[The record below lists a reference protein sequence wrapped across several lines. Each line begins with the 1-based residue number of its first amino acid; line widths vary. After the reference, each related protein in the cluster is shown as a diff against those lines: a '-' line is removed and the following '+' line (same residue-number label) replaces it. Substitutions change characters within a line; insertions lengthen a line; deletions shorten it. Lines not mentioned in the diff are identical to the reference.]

1 MDKNC
6 EEPYKITFF
15 KLALNNNTGKKEM
28 KQKKIAML
36 PLVQF
41 FNLLLIQT
49 LNSVTFNFSNWINWI
64 LKWILVNLVFKVFE
78 YLRV

>member
-1 MDKNC
+1 MDENC

-36 PLVQF
+36 PLIQF

-78 YLRV
+78 YLRI

>member
-36 PLVQF
+36 PLIQF

>member
-1 MDKNC
+1 MDENC

>member
-78 YLRV
+78 YLRI

>member
-1 MDKNC
+1 MDENC

-49 LNSVTFNFSNWINWI
+49 LNSVTFNFSNCINWI

-78 YLRV
+78 YLRI

>member
-1 MDKNC
+1 MDENC

-78 YLRV
+78 YLRI

>member
-36 PLVQF
+36 PLVQL

-78 YLRV
+78 YLRI

>member
-6 EEPYKITFF
+6 EQPYKITFS
-15 KLALNNNTGKKEM
+15 KLALNNNTGNKEM
-28 KQKKIAML
+28 KEKKIAML

-41 FNLLLIQT
+41 FNLLLTQT

-64 LKWILVNLVFKVFE
+64 LKWILVNLVFKVLE
-78 YLRV
+78 

>member
-15 KLALNNNTGKKEM
+15 KLALNNNAGKKEM
-28 KQKKIAML
+28 KQKKIAIL

-78 YLRV
+78 YLRI